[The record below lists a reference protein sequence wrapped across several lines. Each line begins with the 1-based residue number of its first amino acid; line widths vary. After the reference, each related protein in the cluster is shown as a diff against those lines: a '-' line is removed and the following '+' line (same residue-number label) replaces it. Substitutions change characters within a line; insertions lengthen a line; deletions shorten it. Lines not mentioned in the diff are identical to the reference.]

1 MRVRRDD
8 EREHPRWGFFV
19 DGLRVAPCASAARAL
34 EIVRGALRS
43 RRTGSHAMNARS
55 SRSHCMVTVF
65 VDAEN
70 VPPNSGAPGL
80 CHPGGATFGSISLV
94 DLAGSERP
102 KATGS
107 EGQSLKEAGHINKSL
122 YTLGK
127 VIRGLSDAAARGA
140 GPQQVPFRDSKLTK
154 LLISS
159 LGGHCKTLMVG
170 CVSSS
175 SDATPETLRTLDF
188 AMRIRGIRNRPVV
201 QLDPQ
206 EKLINELRNEVQA
219 LREENA
225 ALRHRLMTAPGA
237 LGGANMLLAPV
248 SSHAAPDGVAT
259 AAHAAG
265 VPLSF
270 GANLSPSA
278 AAQLGTF
285 GASFLAGSH
294 GHVAAAAPAADL
306 GAGVS
311 EYLTKFGTRAN
322 DEAEGIAGAPVI

>member
-1 MRVRRDD
+1 MTCLEIYREVVHDLLAPHPDRTSLQV
-8 EREHPRWGFFV
+8 REHPRWGFFV
-19 DGLRVAPCASAARAL
+19 DGLRVAPCASAR
-34 EIVRGALRS
+34 ERRIVRGALRS

-237 LGGANMLLAPV
+237 LGAPTCPRARLVARGARRRRDGRARRRRAALFRREPLAV
-248 SSHAAPDGVAT
+248 GGRAARHVRRE
-259 AAHAAG
+259 
-265 VPLSF
+265 F
-270 GANLSPSA
+270 
-278 AAQLGTF
+278 
-285 GASFLAGSH
+285 AGSH
-294 GHVAAAAPAADL
+294 GHAAAAPAADL
-306 GAGVS
+306 AS
-311 EYLTKFGTRAN
+311 E
-322 DEAEGIAGAPVI
+322 